1 MLYQIIPKKDFQFDL
16 ENLTLF
22 FKNIGSARE
31 RFSFKDLFKG
41 VVFDYRYIIDCNNEG
56 KINFYLKTSD
66 SINQDS
72 VINAVNVWLG
82 SKAVI
87 FKTDVILK
95 DYSVVDTLYDFDAY
109 NGKNNQNKKFAIFTN
124 DTVFMNILA
133 MLQPR
138 TRIAIDFRV
147 TNVSVSERSNFKFG
161 RGGTDVE
168 IECLLQVHGDSKY
181 SRTNVMNVAN
191 SICSLT
197 ANEKQLSVKFK
208 NKFLPI
214 KLSGSELANL
224 IQLPTLF
231 RKDEDM
237 IKRINYL
244 FPGQITLNDDEYK
257 EGIYVGKNYHPIQR
271 DRKVY
276 LDLDQAR
283 KHGIISGST
292 GSGKSS
298 EVEEWIDE
306 LLLNKLKD
314 LNAPGFTF
322 FDPLES
328 SALGVIDKILKLRD
342 DGHDIE
348 QLLKKVRYID
358 LSLDDYI
365 FPISL
370 LNSNVSDPT
379 ETLDFFKS
387 LYGDQN
393 TIQVD
398 RMMSSALKAL
408 LEDSEDHS
416 IFDMQ
421 EIFNSNDDIF
431 RQELI
436 KRLSKDIYAT
446 DEVSFLKNTRFNQ
459 SISDPILNRLDPF
472 KNTRQKKLMFGLPN
486 KYDCIK
492 DIRKWMD
499 EGYIILFNLKGLSKF
514 DIKVI
519 CGYLTT
525 QYYLT
530 SLARPDF
537 SMIHLLLI
545 DEAHDVQMPIFPK
558 VGAKSRKG
566 GLALFLITQFIEQ
579 FDPDYLKQ
587 LMGNI
592 NTFISFKQKEAAAT
606 TLQRNIPSQDVSKN
620 DLMNLPTFVGY
631 LSTEEK
637 GKEQSILIKVKP
649 PYRYTNGNLV
659 DHKDTAEVQENLNKN
674 RKFAHELM
682 ARDFLSREEAER
694 IVYKK
699 HFNRIELE
707 EYEKELLDEGD
718 SLVRAEDSD
727 KLKEEIIWD
736 D

>member
-22 FKNIGSARE
+22 FKNIGSVRE
-31 RFSFKDLFKG
+31 KFSFKNLFKG
-41 VVFDYRYIIDCNNEG
+41 GVFDYRYIIDCNNEG
-56 KINFYLKTSD
+56 KINFYLKTND
-66 SINQDS
+66 GINQDS

-82 SKAVI
+82 NKAVI
-87 FKTDVILK
+87 FKTDMILK

-109 NGKNNQNKKFAIFTN
+109 NGKNNQNKKLATFVN

-138 TRIAIDFRV
+138 TRITIDYRV
-147 TNVSVSERSNFKFG
+147 TNVSISERNSFKFG
-161 RGGTDVE
+161 RGGTDVG

-181 SRTNVMNVAN
+181 SRTNVMNIAN

-208 NKFLPI
+208 NRFLPI
-214 KLSGSELANL
+214 KLSGNELANL
-224 IQLPTLF
+224 FQLPTLF
-231 RKDEDM
+231 RKDEDT

-257 EGIYVGKNYHPIQR
+257 EGIYVGKNYHPIQK

-314 LNAPGFTF
+314 PNAPGFTF

-328 SALGVIDKILKLRD
+328 SALGVIDKILKLKD

-348 QLLKKVRYID
+348 ELLKKVRYID
-358 LSLDDYI
+358 LSVDDYI

-421 EIFNSNDDIF
+421 EIFNTNDDTF
-431 RQELI
+431 RQGLI

-446 DEVSFLKNTRFNQ
+446 DEVSFLKSTRFNQ
-459 SISDPILNRLDPF
+459 SVSDPILNRLDPF

-486 KYDCIK
+486 KYDCVK

-558 VGAKSRKG
+558 IGAKSRKG
-566 GLALFLITQFIEQ
+566 GLGLFLITQFIEQ

-592 NTFISFKQKEAAAT
+592 NTFISFKQKEAAAM

-649 PYRYTNGNLV
+649 PYRYTNGKLV
-659 DHKDTAEVQENLNKN
+659 DHKNVTEVQENLNKN

-699 HFNRIELE
+699 HFNRIE
-707 EYEKELLDEGD
+707 YEKGLLNESDL
-718 SLVRAEDSD
+718 LVRAEDSN

>member
-22 FKNIGSARE
+22 FKNIGSTRQK
-31 RFSFKDLFKG
+31 FSFKDFFKG
-41 VVFDYRYIIDCNNEG
+41 AFDYQYIIDCNTEG
-56 KINFYLKTSD
+56 KINFYLKINDTL
-66 SINQDS
+66 NQDS

-87 FKTDVILK
+87 FKADVILK
-95 DYSVVDTLYDFDAY
+95 DYSVIDTLYDFDAY
-109 NGKNNQNKKFAIFTN
+109 NGKNNQNKKLATFAN
-124 DTVFMNILA
+124 DTVYMNILA

-138 TRIAIDFRV
+138 TRITIDFRV
-147 TNVSVSERSNFKFG
+147 TNVSISERSSFKFG
-161 RGGTDVE
+161 RGGTDVG
-168 IECLLQVHGDSKY
+168 IECLLQVRGDSKY

-214 KLSGSELANL
+214 KLSGNELANL
-224 IQLPTLF
+224 FQLPTLF
-231 RKDEDM
+231 RKDEDT

-257 EGIYVGKNYHPIQR
+257 EGIYVGKNYHPIQK

-283 KHGIISGST
+283 KHWIISGST

-314 LNAPGFTF
+314 SNAPGFTF

-328 SALGVIDKILKLRD
+328 SALGVIDKIMKLKD

-358 LSLDDYI
+358 LSLDNYI

-416 IFDMQ
+416 IFDIQ
-421 EIFNSNDDIF
+421 EIFNSNDDTF
-431 RQELI
+431 RQGLI
-436 KRLSKDIYAT
+436 KRLSKNVYAT

-459 SISDPILNRLDPF
+459 SVSDPILNRLDPF

-486 KYDCIK
+486 KYDCVK
-492 DIRKWMD
+492 DICKWMD
-499 EGYIILFNLKGLSKF
+499 KGYIILFNLKGLSKF

-558 VGAKSRKG
+558 IGAKSRKG
-566 GLALFLITQFIEQ
+566 GLGLFLITQFIEQ

-592 NTFISFKQKEAAAT
+592 NTFISFKQKEVAAT

-649 PYRYTNGNLV
+649 PYRYTNGKLV
-659 DHKDTAEVQENLNKN
+659 DHKDIAKVQENLIKN

-718 SLVRAEDSD
+718 SLVRAEDSN

>member
-22 FKNIGSARE
+22 FKNIGSIRE
-31 RFSFKDLFKG
+31 KFSFKNLFKE
-41 VVFDYRYIIDCNNEG
+41 VFDYQYIIDCNAEE
-56 KINFYLKTSD
+56 KINFYLK
-66 SINQDS
+66 INDNLNLDS
-72 VINAVNVWLG
+72 VVNAVNVWLG

-87 FKTDVILK
+87 FEADVILK
-95 DYSVVDTLYDFDAY
+95 DYSVIDTLYDFDVY
-109 NGKNNQNKKFAIFTN
+109 SGKSNQNKKLATFVN

-133 MLQPR
+133 MLRPR
-138 TRIAIDFRV
+138 TRIVISFRV
-147 TNVSVSERSNFKFG
+147 TDVSISEKSSFKFG
-161 RGGTDVE
+161 HSGTDVG

-191 SICSLT
+191 SICALT
-197 ANEKQLSVKFK
+197 AANEKQLSVKFK

-214 KLSGSELANL
+214 KLSGNELANL
-224 IQLPTLF
+224 FQLPTLF
-231 RKDEDM
+231 RKDEDT

-244 FPGQITLNDDEYK
+244 FPGQITLNDNEYK
-257 EGIYVGKNYHPIQR
+257 KGIYVGKNYHPVQK
-271 DRKVY
+271 DRKVF
-276 LDLDQAR
+276 LNLDQAR

-298 EVEEWIDE
+298 EVEEMIDV
-306 LLLNKLKD
+306 LLLDKLKN
-314 LNAPGFTF
+314 LNAPGFTL

-342 DGHDIE
+342 DGNDVE

-358 LSLDDYI
+358 LSIDDYI
-365 FPISL
+365 FPVSL

-416 IFDMQ
+416 VFDMQ
-421 EIFNSNDDIF
+421 EIFNTSDDTF

-436 KRLSKDIYAT
+436 KRLSKDIYAA
-446 DEVSFLKNTRFNQ
+446 DEINFLKNTRFNQ
-459 SISDPILNRLDPF
+459 SVSDPILNRLDPF

-486 KYDCIK
+486 KYDCVK

-537 SMIHLLLI
+537 SMLHLLFI

-558 VGAKSRKG
+558 IGAKSRKG
-566 GLALFLITQFIEQ
+566 GLGLFLITQFIEQ

-592 NTFISFKQKEAAAT
+592 NTFISFKQKETAAM

-637 GKEQSILIKVKP
+637 EKEQSILIKVKP
-649 PYRYTNGNLV
+649 PYRYTKGRLV
-659 DHKDTAEVQENLNKN
+659 DHKNITEVQENLNKN

-682 ARDFLSREEAER
+682 ARDFLSRKEAER
-694 IVYKK
+694 IVFKK
-699 HFNRIELE
+699 HFNRIEME
-707 EYEKELLDEGD
+707 EYEKGLLGEGD
-718 SLVRAEDSD
+718 LLIRAEDSD
-727 KLKEEIIWD
+727 KKETIIWD

>member
-1 MLYQIIPKKDFQFDL
+1 MLYQIIPKRNFQFDL
-16 ENLTLF
+16 ENYTMF
-22 FKNIGSARE
+22 FKNIGSIRKKLSLKN
-31 RFSFKDLFKG
+31 FFKEY
-41 VVFDYRYIIDCNNEG
+41 FDYKYIIDCDNNG
-56 KINFYLKTSD
+56 KINFYLWINESV
-66 SINQDS
+66 NQDT

-87 FKTDVILK
+87 FKTDIVLK
-95 DYSVVDTLYDFDAY
+95 KYETVDTLYDFN
-109 NGKNNQNKKFAIFTN
+109 NGGKDNKEKKFAIFVS
-124 DTVFMNILA
+124 DTIFMNILA
-133 MLQPR
+133 MLQPK
-138 TRIAIDFRV
+138 TRITISFKVVD
-147 TNVSVSERSNFKFG
+147 VSLTEKNNFKFS
-161 RGGTDVE
+161 RSGTDVG
-168 IECLLQVHGDSKY
+168 IECLIQISGDTKY
-181 SRTNVMNVAN
+181 SRTNVMNIAN

-197 ANEKQLSVKFK
+197 ANEKKFSIKFK
-208 NKFLPI
+208 NKFVPI
-214 KLSGSELANL
+214 TISGNELAN
-224 IQLPTLF
+224 IFQLPTLF
-231 RKDEDM
+231 RKDED
-237 IKRINYL
+237 IIERINYL
-244 FPGQITLNDDEYK
+244 FPGQETLKENEYK
-257 EGIYVGKNYHPIQR
+257 APGVYVGTNYHPIQTE
-271 DRKVY
+271 RKVY
-276 LDLDQAR
+276 INFDQIR
-283 KHGIISGST
+283 KHGLISGTT

-298 EVEEWIDE
+298 EIEEWIDQ
-306 LLLNKLKD
+306 LLLDKIKNIS
-314 LNAPGFTF
+314 APGFTF

-328 SALGVIDKILKLRD
+328 SALGVIDKILKLKD
-342 DGHDIE
+342 DGYDIE
-348 QLLKKVRYID
+348 QLLKKIRYID
-358 LSLDDYI
+358 LSIDDYI

-416 IFDMQ
+416 IFDVQ
-421 EIFNSNDDIF
+421 EIFNVNDDTF

-436 KRLSKDIYAT
+436 RRLSRDIYAT
-446 DEVSFLKNTRFNQ
+446 DEIDFLKNTRFNQ
-459 SISDPILNRLDPF
+459 SIVDPILNRLDPF

-486 KYDCIK
+486 KYDCVK

-545 DEAHDVQMPIFPK
+545 DEAHDMQMPIFPK
-558 VGAKSRKG
+558 IGAKSRKG
-566 GLALFLITQFIEQ
+566 GLGLFLITQFLEQ

-587 LMGNI
+587 LMGNM
-592 NTFISFKQKEAAAT
+592 NTFISFKQKESAAM
-606 TLQRNIPSQDVSKN
+606 TLQKNIPSGDVSKE
-620 DLMNLPTFVGY
+620 DLMKLPTFVGY
-631 LSTEEK
+631 LSTEEG
-637 GKEQSILIKVKP
+637 GKERSILIKAKP
-649 PYRYTNGNLV
+649 PYRYTNGKLV
-659 DHKDTAEVQENLNKN
+659 DHRNSNEVQVNLDKN

-682 ARDFLSREEAER
+682 ARDFMSRENAER

-699 HFNRIELE
+699 HFNKSVDKK
-707 EYEKELLDEGD
+707 KEDEDVGE
-718 SLVRAEDSD
+718 SL
-727 KLKEEIIWD
+727 WD

>member
-1 MLYQIIPKKDFQFDL
+1 MYYQIIPKRDYQFSL
-16 ENLTLF
+16 ENTIML

-31 RFSFKDLFKG
+31 KLTLKNIFAGAFNYK
-41 VVFDYRYIIDCNNEG
+41 YIIDCDKDNR
-56 KINFYLKTSD
+56 INFYLWISD
-66 SINQDS
+66 SVNQDAA
-72 VINAVNVWLG
+72 VNAVTVWLAN
-82 SKAVI
+82 KAVV
-87 FKTDVILK
+87 FKSNAVLK
-95 DYSVVDTLYDFDAY
+95 EYSVVDTLYDYESAG
-109 NGKNNQNKKFAIFTN
+109 GKNKKLSAFTN

-138 TRIAIDFRV
+138 TRIVIGFRV
-147 TNVSVSERSNFKFG
+147 TDISLKEKNNFRFG

-168 IECLLQVHGDSKY
+168 IEALIQVSGDSKY
-181 SRTNVMNVAN
+181 SRTNVMNIAG

-197 ANEKQLSVKFK
+197 ADERRLSVKFK
-208 NKFLPI
+208 NKFMPI
-214 KLSGSELANL
+214 RLSGSEFAN
-224 IQLPTLF
+224 IFQLPTLF
-231 RKDEDM
+231 RKDEDT

-244 FPGQITLNDDEYK
+244 FPGQITLNEDEYK
-257 EGIYVGKNYHPIQR
+257 EGIYVGKNYHPVQK
-271 DRKVY
+271 DRKVF

-298 EVEEWIDE
+298 EVEEMIDV
-306 LLLNKLKD
+306 LLLNKLKN
-314 LNAPGFTF
+314 LNAPGFTL

-342 DGHDIE
+342 DGHDVE

-358 LSLDDYI
+358 LSIDDYI
-365 FPISL
+365 FPVSL

-416 IFDMQ
+416 VFDMQ
-421 EIFNSNDDIF
+421 EIFNTNDDTF

-436 KRLSKDIYAT
+436 KRLSKDIYAA
-446 DEVSFLKNTRFNQ
+446 DEINFLKNTRFNQ
-459 SISDPILNRLDPF
+459 SVSDPILNRLDPF

-486 KYDCIK
+486 KFDCVK

-537 SMIHLLLI
+537 SMLHLLFI

-558 VGAKSRKG
+558 IGAKSRKG
-566 GLALFLITQFIEQ
+566 GLGLLVCDSLDYEFKNSESKFEVAEIYNEKEGFIKGTGNMPDAVILFRPKAEYLMSPKERYIVVFIEIERSYASLKRFKSKIRSYENAIAEGTYIKHFDISAMAQRVLFVAQTDGQ
-579 FDPDYLKQ
+579 FKTVLNK
-587 LMGNI
+587 I
-592 NTFISFKQKEAAAT
+592 NEAGYDDIGI
-606 TLQRNIPSQDVSKN
+606 LVSKYSQTCN
-620 DLMNLPTFVGY
+620 ASSDR
-631 LSTEEK
+631 
-637 GKEQSILIKVKP
+637 I
-649 PYRYTNGNLV
+649 YTNPKNGEKYKLLSNL
-659 DHKDTAEVQENLNKN
+659 EV
-674 RKFAHELM
+674 
-682 ARDFLSREEAER
+682 
-694 IVYKK
+694 
-699 HFNRIELE
+699 
-707 EYEKELLDEGD
+707 
-718 SLVRAEDSD
+718 
-727 KLKEEIIWD
+727 
-736 D
+736 